1 MMKALAAMRGPLSFT
16 AVEFCKCQ
24 HQTVVDLVDLAGT
37 ESLAVLALRAVQV
50 VPDPVFR
57 AGKTMIGQP
66 ARVVTTTAP
75 LVRVVMMSVRVS
87 VGMMRVRRVHVV
99 MMTVRLVRVVMMLAR
114 VSVGMMIARLVRVVM
129 MIVRV
134 SVGMMRV
141 RRAHVEMMIAR
152 LVHDVMMTV
161 RVSVGMMRVRRAR
174 VVMMIVR
181 LVHLVRGLQH
191 SRRPMKFVTVAAVG
205 A

>member
-1 MMKALAAMRGPLSFT
+1 MKALAAMRGPLSFT

-50 VPDPVFR
+50 APDPVFR

-66 ARVVTTTAP
+66 ARVVTTT
-75 LVRVVMMSVRVS
+75 V
-87 VGMMRVRRVHVV
+87 
-99 MMTVRLVRVVMMLAR
+99 
-114 VSVGMMIARLVRVVM
+114 
-129 MIVRV
+129 
-134 SVGMMRV
+134 
-141 RRAHVEMMIAR
+141 R

-174 VVMMIVR
+174 VVMMTAR

>member
-1 MMKALAAMRGPLSFT
+1 MKALAAMRGPLSFT

-50 VPDPVFR
+50 VPGPVFR

-66 ARVVTTTAP
+66 ARVVTTT
-75 LVRVVMMSVRVS
+75 
-87 VGMMRVRRVHVV
+87 
-99 MMTVRLVRVVMMLAR
+99 
-114 VSVGMMIARLVRVVM
+114 ARLVRVVM

-141 RRAHVEMMIAR
+141 RRARVEMMIAR
-152 LVHDVMMTV
+152 LVRVAMMTV

>member
-1 MMKALAAMRGPLSFT
+1 MKALAAMRGPLSFT
-16 AVEFCKCQ
+16 AVELCKCQ

-75 LVRVVMMSVRVS
+75 LVRVVMMTVRVS

-99 MMTVRLVRVVMMLAR
+99 MM
-114 VSVGMMIARLVRVVM
+114 IARLVRV
-129 MIVRV
+129 
-134 SVGMMRV
+134 
-141 RRAHVEMMIAR
+141 
-152 LVHDVMMTV
+152 VMMTV

-174 VVMMIVR
+174 VVMMIVRVVMMTVRVVMMTVRVSVGMMRVRRARAEMMIAR

>member
-1 MMKALAAMRGPLSFT
+1 MRGPLSFT
-16 AVEFCKCQ
+16 AVELCKCQ

-66 ARVVTTTAP
+66 ASVVTTTAP
-75 LVRVVMMSVRVS
+75 LVRVVMM
-87 VGMMRVRRVHVV
+87 
-99 MMTVRLVRVVMMLAR
+99 T
-114 VSVGMMIARLVRVVM
+114 
-129 MIVRV
+129 VRV

-141 RRAHVEMMIAR
+141 RRAHVEMMIVRLVRVVMMIAR
-152 LVHDVMMTV
+152 VSVGMMTAPLVHDVMMTV

>member
-57 AGKTMIGQP
+57 AVKTMIG
-66 ARVVTTTAP
+66 
-75 LVRVVMMSVRVS
+75 
-87 VGMMRVRRVHVV
+87 
-99 MMTVRLVRVVMMLAR
+99 RLVRV
-114 VSVGMMIARLVRVVM
+114 
-129 MIVRV
+129 
-134 SVGMMRV
+134 
-141 RRAHVEMMIAR
+141 
-152 LVHDVMMTV
+152 VMMTV

-174 VVMMIVR
+174 AEMMIAR

>member
-66 ARVVTTTAP
+66 ARVVT
-75 LVRVVMMSVRVS
+75 
-87 VGMMRVRRVHVV
+87 
-99 MMTVRLVRVVMMLAR
+99 MT
-114 VSVGMMIARLVRVVM
+114 ARLVRVVM
-129 MIVRV
+129 MIVRLV
-134 SVGMMRV
+134 RV
-141 RRAHVEMMIAR
+141 
-152 LVHDVMMTV
+152 VMMTV

>member
-1 MMKALAAMRGPLSFT
+1 MKALAAMRGPLSFT
-16 AVEFCKCQ
+16 AVELCKCQ

-66 ARVVTTTAP
+66 ARVV
-75 LVRVVMMSVRVS
+75 MMS
-87 VGMMRVRRVHVV
+87 
-99 MMTVRLVRVVMMLAR
+99 
-114 VSVGMMIARLVRVVM
+114 
-129 MIVRV
+129 VRV

-141 RRAHVEMMIAR
+141 RRAHVEMMIVRLVRVVMMIAR
-152 LVHDVMMTV
+152 VSVGMMTAPLVHDVMMTV

>member
-1 MMKALAAMRGPLSFT
+1 MKALAAMRGPLSFT

-75 LVRVVMMSVRVS
+75 LVRVVMMTVRVS
-87 VGMMRVRRVHVV
+87 
-99 MMTVRLVRVVMMLAR
+99 
-114 VSVGMMIARLVRVVM
+114 VVM
-129 MIVRV
+129 MIVRLV
-134 SVGMMRV
+134 RV
-141 RRAHVEMMIAR
+141 
-152 LVHDVMMTV
+152 VMMTV
-161 RVSVGMMRVRRAR
+161 RVSVGMMRVRRAH
-174 VVMMIVR
+174 VEMMIVR

>member
-75 LVRVVMMSVRVS
+75 LVRVVMMTVRVS

-99 MMTVRLVRVVMMLAR
+99 MMIV
-114 VSVGMMIARLVRVVM
+114 RLVRVVM

-141 RRAHVEMMIAR
+141 RRVHV
-152 LVHDVMMTV
+152 VMMTV

>member
-16 AVEFCKCQ
+16 AVELCKCQ

-50 VPDPVFR
+50 VPDPEFR

-66 ARVVTTTAP
+66 ARVVTTIAP
-75 LVRVVMMSVRVS
+75 LVRV
-87 VGMMRVRRVHVV
+87 
-99 MMTVRLVRVVMMLAR
+99 
-114 VSVGMMIARLVRVVM
+114 
-129 MIVRV
+129 
-134 SVGMMRV
+134 
-141 RRAHVEMMIAR
+141 
-152 LVHDVMMTV
+152 VMMTV
-161 RVSVGMMRVRRAR
+161 RVSVGMMRVRLVRVVMMIVRDSVGMMRVRLVR

>member
-50 VPDPVFR
+50 VPDPEFR

-66 ARVVTTTAP
+66 ARVVTTIAP
-75 LVRVVMMSVRVS
+75 LVRVVMMTVRVSVGMMRVRLVRVEMMIVRLVRVVMMTVRVS

-99 MMTVRLVRVVMMLAR
+99 MMIVRLVRV
-114 VSVGMMIARLVRVVM
+114 
-129 MIVRV
+129 
-134 SVGMMRV
+134 
-141 RRAHVEMMIAR
+141 
-152 LVHDVMMTV
+152 VMMTV
-161 RVSVGMMRVRRAR
+161 RVSVGMMRVRLVR